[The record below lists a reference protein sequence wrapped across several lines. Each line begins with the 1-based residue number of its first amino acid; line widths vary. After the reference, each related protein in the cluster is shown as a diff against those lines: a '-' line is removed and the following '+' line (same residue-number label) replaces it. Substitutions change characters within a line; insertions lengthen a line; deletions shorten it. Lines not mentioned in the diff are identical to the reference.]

1 MEGALHTIGVIIG
14 ITIIAWF
21 PLTFFTGLFL
31 RTELK
36 PEARKA
42 RYWAFPLL
50 IRPEQLSPFGVKL
63 RTIHRRLL
71 VGGFAVWAV
80 AFALGLLLG

>member
-1 MEGALHTIGVIIG
+1 MEAALHIGGVIVV

-50 IRPEQLSPFGVKL
+50 IRREHLSPAGAKL
-63 RTIHRRLL
+63 RTIHRYL
-71 VGGFAVWAV
+71 VFGGVAVWAI
-80 AFALGLLLG
+80 AFALGLLFA